1 MAEKEPAVEAAPKK
15 AGKKKLIMIVGAVLV
30 IAGGAGGAWF
40 MTQSHG
46 TGGVHLKR
54 AVKPVVVQY
63 IPLDPAFVVNLSDDT
78 EGRFLQLEIQLMS
91 KDAMASDLIEKHNP
105 LIRNRLLLLF
115 GQKKYEELLSREGK
129 EKLQADALAEI
140 RKIFMA
146 ETGRGVI
153 DAVYFTSFV
162 MQ

>member
-1 MAEKEPAVEAAPKK
+1 MDEKDPAAEAPAKK
-15 AGKKKLIMIVGAVLV
+15 PGKKKLIMIVGAVLV

-40 MTQSHG
+40 MTQSHAPAHG
-46 TGGVHLKR
+46 KP
-54 AVKPVVVQY
+54 APKPVVVQY
-63 IPLDPAFVVNLSDDT
+63 IPLDPAFVVNLADDT

-91 KDAMASDLIEKHNP
+91 KDAAATELIERHAP

-129 EKLQADALAEI
+129 EKLQAEALAEI
-140 RKIFMA
+140 KKIFKEQA
-146 ETGRGVI
+146 GRGVI

>member
-1 MAEKEPAVEAAPKK
+1 MDEKNPAAEAPEKK
-15 AGKKKLIMIVGAVLV
+15 PGKKKLIMIVGAVLV

-40 MTQSHG
+40 MTQSHAPAAHG
-46 TGGVHLKR
+46 KPTP
-54 AVKPVVVQY
+54 KPVVVQY
-63 IPLDPAFVVNLSDDT
+63 IPLEPAFVVNLADDT

-91 KDAMASDLIEKHNP
+91 KDPTAADMMERHAP

-115 GQKKYEELLSREGK
+115 GQKKYEELLNREGK
-129 EKLQADALAEI
+129 EKLQAEALAEI

-146 ETGRGVI
+146 EAGRGVI